1 MADSGY
7 DGAGQGIKVP
17 FTQPRGGQ
25 VLATDNQANNS
36 CTAPPAAAANAASPC
51 SPAIMGPR
59 PRDDVIAAS
68 GARLPRAAP
77 VRAFGQSIR
86 PTRYGAGGTRFEVLM
101 RWRVSIRRTAPERDR
116 MDSEWVMARSAE

>member
-1 MADSGY
+1 MIHGTGSSGGY
-7 DGAGQGIKVP
+7 EYPALLGVSAAALTLTGIP
-17 FTQPRGGQ
+17 
-25 VLATDNQANNS
+25 NQANNS

-77 VRAFGQSIR
+77 RQGVR
-86 PTRYGAGGTRFEVLM
+86 
-101 RWRVSIRRTAPERDR
+101 
-116 MDSEWVMARSAE
+116 